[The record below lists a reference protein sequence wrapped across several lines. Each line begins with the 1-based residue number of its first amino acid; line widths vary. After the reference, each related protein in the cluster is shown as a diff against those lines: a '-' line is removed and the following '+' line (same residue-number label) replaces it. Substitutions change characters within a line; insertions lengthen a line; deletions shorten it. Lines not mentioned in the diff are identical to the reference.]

1 MLFFLKK
8 LISQL
13 LNPLPLALIL
23 AAAGLALARNRK
35 RSRIGIWLLSL
46 SGLLVLTAS
55 FGFSGRP
62 WLGKLE
68 YYYRPR
74 IEEAELAGIK
84 WVVVLGGGLW
94 DDPRLPPTAQLTPA
108 SVCRLVEGIRLW
120 RKIPRSR
127 LLLSGGA
134 VFNSLTEAEAMAVL
148 ARELGVPD
156 SLLVLENKSRD
167 TDDQVRNI
175 AEIIEHDHFL
185 LVTSAAHLPRSMALC
200 RRQGLYP
207 VPAPSDFMIK
217 KGQENNPARFFP
229 NSKGIEVWETI
240 VHEVLG
246 IAWGRITGK
255 I

>member
-1 MLFFLKK
+1 MLFLLKK
-8 LISQL
+8 IVSQV

-23 AAAGLALARNRK
+23 AVAGLVLSWTGKRK
-35 RSRIGIWLLSL
+35 RSGTFLLWL
-46 SGLLVLTAS
+46 SGLLVLFFS
-55 FGFSGRP
+55 FVFSGRP
-62 WLGKLE
+62 WLGRLE
-68 YYYRPR
+68 YYYRPK

-94 DDPRLPPTAQLTPA
+94 DDPRLPPSAQLTYS

-120 RKIPRSR
+120 RKIPRAR

-134 VFNSLTEAEAMAVL
+134 VFNSLTEAQAMAVL

-156 SLLVLENKSRD
+156 SLLLLEDRSKD
-167 TDDQVRNI
+167 TDDQIRYI
-175 AEIIEHDHFL
+175 AEMVGQERFL

-217 KGQENNPARFFP
+217 KGQEQNPARFFP
-229 NSKGIEVWETI
+229 CSRGIEIWETF
-240 VHEVLG
+240 VHEILG
-246 IAWGRITGK
+246 MAWGRIMGK